1 VNPPNLTAAA
11 VEYRNDRAR
20 GESHAVPRYDVS
32 PNGPKDY
39 YSTAPAPPKA
49 RHVVTEALRSKLL
62 VSTWLTLALPPRDY
76 LLGDVLCSTS
86 RWLIFGETGIGKTLA
101 AMDLGAAVSA
111 GQPFLNWEGRR
122 RARVMYL
129 DGELP
134 AETFKERMKLI
145 AQRYGPDI
153 SFWGYSRDVLGD
165 DDMPPLNL
173 PEGVAWLMREIEVVK
188 PDLIIFDAIMCLL
201 AGSMSEEESWAP
213 VKLFMRQLSARRIAQ
228 IWLHH
233 AGHDATKGFGTKTRE
248 WEMDTVIA
256 LLKADPEKDDG
267 AMHLEFRKARPRT
280 PATASQF
287 VPQIIR
293 CGEGGW
299 TTENAPKPN
308 NQKQTSPVA
317 IIRSAYLAT
326 YDRLAD
332 STQPSAGFDG
342 ASVRK
347 VAVEAIGNELR
358 TRGFLQ
364 VDASGNIVP
373 ASRTHQWRAKA
384 ELLSKKV
391 LVEGDGL
398 I

>member
-1 VNPPNLTAAA
+1 MLRRCRTATPAIR
-11 VEYRNDRAR
+11 VQ
-20 GESHAVPRYDVS
+20 SS
-32 PNGPKDY
+32 
-39 YSTAPAPPKA
+39 STEKRRPAPPKA

-134 AETFKERMKLI
+134 AETFKERMELI

-165 DDMPPLNL
+165 DDMPPLNT
-173 PEGVAWLMREIEVVK
+173 PEGAAWLMREIEVVK

-213 VKLFMRQLSARRIAQ
+213 VKLLMRQLSARRVAQ

-267 AMHLEFRKARPRT
+267 AMRPNSGRPVSGRPQRLRNSSHRSSDAVKAVGPLRTHRSPITKSRRVRLRSFEARISPRT
-280 PATASQF
+280 TGSRAAPSHWPASTARACARSRWKSSVTNSEIADSCKSTRKGTSFTQAGNISGEQKPNYSARKFLSKPTASF
-287 VPQIIR
+287 G
-293 CGEGGW
+293 GEVGK
-299 TTENAPKPN
+299 NDPRL
-308 NQKQTSPVA
+308 TSHVTP
-317 IIRSAYLAT
+317 L
-326 YDRLAD
+326 
-332 STQPSAGFDG
+332 
-342 ASVRK
+342 
-347 VAVEAIGNELR
+347 
-358 TRGFLQ
+358 
-364 VDASGNIVP
+364 
-373 ASRTHQWRAKA
+373 
-384 ELLSKKV
+384 
-391 LVEGDGL
+391 
-398 I
+398 